1 MNKTL
6 KTLIITALVLAMIP
20 LAITYNKFASANRN
34 LVPKNTK
41 PAKVVYP
48 EVGVWSVEADNY
60 QASVTGYGEAQAKFQ
75 LTLVAEVSGKI
86 TQLSDQFASGFSI
99 ENQALLAKVDATN
112 YQQALAT
119 AKVNLAE
126 AKLALLEEENQVA
139 QAKLEWE
146 QSGFEGTPD
155 SALVLREPYL
165 TAAQTKVEQA
175 ISQVQVAQQDL
186 EKTQV
191 RAPFDA
197 IIVNR
202 NVQLGSYVQQGAE
215 IATLYS
221 KDKLEVA
228 IPLSANEWRL
238 LPNLESLNTKPWLVT
253 LSSQENNQQW
263 QARVERTTSH
273 IDTSSRQRSI
283 IVVVDNPL
291 NQPQP
296 LYPGTFVKA
305 QIEGKTLTGL
315 WKVPASAISQN
326 NTLWLVDNKQVL
338 KEVPAKVLFSAHQF
352 SYVQPPEGETSA
364 DVVIRPLNTY
374 LVGMRVTAIK
384 EEAIKKGAVKEEAS
398 AEATL

>member
-60 QASVTGYGEAQAKFQ
+60 QASVTGFGEAQSKFQ

-86 TQLSDQFASGFSI
+86 IQLSDQFASGFSV

-126 AKLALLEEENQVA
+126 AKLVLLEEENQVA
-139 QAKLEWE
+139 QAKLEWG

-165 TAAQTKVEQA
+165 IAAQTKVEQA

-221 KDKLEVA
+221 KDKLEIA

-305 QIEGKTLTGL
+305 KIEGKTLTGL

-338 KEVPAKVLFSAHQF
+338 KEVPAKVLFSANQF

-384 EEAIKKGAVKEEAS
+384 EGAIKDDAS
-398 AEATL
+398 AETAL

>member
-34 LVPKNTK
+34 LAPKNTK

-60 QASVTGYGEAQAKFQ
+60 QASVIGFGEAQAKFQ

-146 QSGFEGTPD
+146 QSGFEGIPD

-221 KDKLEVA
+221 KDKLEIA

-238 LPNLESLNTKPWLVT
+238 LPNLESLNTEPWLVT

-338 KEVPAKVLFSAHQF
+338 KEVPAKVLFSAHKF
-352 SYVQPPEGETSA
+352 SYVQPPEGEASA

-374 LVGMRVTAIK
+374 LVGMQVTAIK
-384 EEAIKKGAVKEEAS
+384 EGTIKDDAS
-398 AEATL
+398 AETAL

>member
-34 LVPKNTK
+34 LAPKNTK

-60 QASVTGYGEAQAKFQ
+60 QASVTGYGEAQSKFQ
-75 LTLVAEVSGKI
+75 LSLVAEVSGKI
-86 TQLSDQFASGFSI
+86 IQLSDQFASGFSV

-126 AKLALLEEENQVA
+126 AKLVLLEEENQVA
-139 QAKLEWE
+139 QAKLEWG

-221 KDKLEVA
+221 KDKLEIA

-338 KEVPAKVLFSAHQF
+338 KEVPAKVLFSANQF
-352 SYVQPPEGETSA
+352 SYVQPPKGETSA

-384 EEAIKKGAVKEEAS
+384 EGAIKDDAS
-398 AEATL
+398 AETAL

>member
-1 MNKTL
+1 MNKTF
-6 KTLIITALVLAMIP
+6 KTLIITTLVLAMIP

-34 LVPKNTK
+34 LAPKNTK
-41 PAKVVYP
+41 PAKVAYP

-60 QASVTGYGEAQAKFQ
+60 QASVTGFGEAQSKFQ

-86 TQLSDQFASGFSI
+86 TQLSDQFASGFSV

-126 AKLALLEEENQVA
+126 AKLVLLEEENQVA
-139 QAKLEWE
+139 QAKLEWG

-221 KDKLEVA
+221 KDKLEIA

-305 QIEGKTLTGL
+305 KIEGKTLTGL

-338 KEVPAKVLFSAHQF
+338 TEVPAKVLFSANQF
-352 SYVQPPEGETSA
+352 SYVQPPKGETSA

-384 EEAIKKGAVKEEAS
+384 EGAIKDDASEETA
-398 AEATL
+398 L

>member
-60 QASVTGYGEAQAKFQ
+60 QASVTGYGEAQSKFQ

-86 TQLSDQFASGFSI
+86 TQLSDQFASGFSV
-99 ENQALLAKVDATN
+99 EKQALLAKVDATN

-221 KDKLEVA
+221 KDKLEIA

-338 KEVPAKVLFSAHQF
+338 TEVPAKVLFSANQF
-352 SYVQPPEGETSA
+352 SYVQPPKGETSA

-384 EEAIKKGAVKEEAS
+384 EGAIKDDAS
-398 AEATL
+398 AETAL

>member
-60 QASVTGYGEAQAKFQ
+60 QASVTGYGEAQSKFQ
-75 LTLVAEVSGKI
+75 LSLVAEVSGKI
-86 TQLSDQFASGFSI
+86 IQLSDQFASGFSV

-126 AKLALLEEENQVA
+126 AKLVLLEEENQVA
-139 QAKLEWE
+139 QAKLEWG

-165 TAAQTKVEQA
+165 IAAQTKVEQA

-221 KDKLEVA
+221 RDKLEIA

-238 LPNLESLNTKPWLVT
+238 LPNIESLNTKPWLVT

-338 KEVPAKVLFSAHQF
+338 TEVPAKVLFSANQF
-352 SYVQPPEGETSA
+352 SYVQPPKGETSA

-384 EEAIKKGAVKEEAS
+384 EGAIKDDAS
-398 AEATL
+398 AETAL